1 MSSYYWESR
10 SRSQNIPITNL
21 RCLMEAL
28 RNTSIQLQNV
38 PQSIHSLEYQEEEYR
53 AALEAYKSSTLNSLQ
68 DVTEMQAR
76 IEALMQANDLLHKA
90 LKNVENEAPASLKFT
105 HNGTTF
111 TAVRAAG
118 SYKLTWTEEVQKT
131 YGGGETGNVRGG
143 NKERDFV
150 HSLCRAYEGAQTRHM
165 QEMAE
170 LESSMAEMNSELPDA
185 LAQAIRVRTAWE
197 RAEEVRRTKQLVKSR
212 QEHVIETG
220 HEMGFTSHVTEVEV
234 EDEEEIIISLERFVE
249 TKSKS
254 GGGMF
259 GGSSMF

>member
-1 MSSYYWESR
+1 MSNLYWESK

-76 IEALMQANDLLHKA
+76 IEALMRANDLLHKA

-105 HNGTTF
+105 HNGTPF

-118 SYKLTWTEEVQKT
+118 SYKLTWTEQVEFYDVKKLVMSRVAI
-131 YGGGETGNVRGG
+131 ESAISFIL
-143 NKERDFV
+143 FV
-150 HSLCRAYEGAQTRHM
+150 G
-165 QEMAE
+165 
-170 LESSMAEMNSELPDA
+170 
-185 LAQAIRVRTAWE
+185 
-197 RAEEVRRTKQLVKSR
+197 RTKVLRHGTCKRWLS
-212 QEHVIETG
+212 
-220 HEMGFTSHVTEVEV
+220 
-234 EDEEEIIISLERFVE
+234 
-249 TKSKS
+249 
-254 GGGMF
+254 
-259 GGSSMF
+259 

>member
-1 MSSYYWESR
+1 MSNLYWESK

-68 DVTEMQAR
+68 DVTKMQAS
-76 IEALMQANDLLHKA
+76 IEALMRANDLLHKA
-90 LKNVENEAPASLKFT
+90 LKNVESEAPDSLKFT

-118 SYKLTWTEEVQKT
+118 SYKLTWTEQVEL
-131 YGGGETGNVRGG
+131 YDGRETGKVKGG
-143 NKERDFV
+143 DKERDFV
-150 HSLCRAYEGAQTRHM
+150 YSLCRAYEGAQTRHTR
-165 QEMAE
+165 EMAE
-170 LESSMAEMNSELPDA
+170 LEASMAEMNSELPDA

-197 RAEEVRRTKQLVKSR
+197 RAEEVKRTRQLVKSR
-212 QEHVIETG
+212 QEHVIETAHG
-220 HEMGFTSHVTEVEV
+220 MGFRSHVTEVEV
-234 EDEEEIIISLERFVE
+234 EEEEEIIISLERFVE

-254 GGGMF
+254 RSGRF
-259 GGSSMF
+259 GGSRMF

>member
-1 MSSYYWESR
+1 MSNLYWESK

-68 DVTEMQAR
+68 DVTKMQAS
-76 IEALMQANDLLHKA
+76 IEALMRANDLLHKA
-90 LKNVENEAPASLKFT
+90 LKNVESEAPDSLKFT

-118 SYKLTWTEEVQKT
+118 SYKLTWTEQVEL
-131 YGGGETGNVRGG
+131 YDGRETGKVKGG
-143 NKERDFV
+143 DKERDFV
-150 HSLCRAYEGAQTRHM
+150 YSLCRAYEGAQTRHM

-170 LESSMAEMNSELPDA
+170 LESLMAEMNSELPDA

-197 RAEEVRRTKQLVKSR
+197 RAEEVKRTRQLVKSR

>member
-1 MSSYYWESR
+1 
-10 SRSQNIPITNL
+10 
-21 RCLMEAL
+21 MEAL

-53 AALEAYKSSTLNSLQ
+53 AALDAYKSSTLNSLQ
-68 DVTEMQAR
+68 DVTAMQAS
-76 IEALMQANDLLHKA
+76 IEALMRANDLLHKA
-90 LKNVENEAPASLKFT
+90 LKNVENDAPASLMFT
-105 HNGTTF
+105 HNGTPF

-118 SYKLTWTEEVQKT
+118 SYKVTWTEEVQK
-131 YGGGETGNVRGG
+131 YDGRETGQVRGG
-143 NKERDFV
+143 NIGDFV
-150 HSLCRAYEGAQTRHM
+150 YSLCRAYEGAQTRHM

-254 GGGMF
+254 DGGMF

>member
-1 MSSYYWESR
+1 MSNLYWESK

-76 IEALMQANDLLHKA
+76 IEALMRANDLLHKA
-90 LKNVENEAPASLKFT
+90 LKNVENEAPASLKFN
-105 HNGTTF
+105 HNGVPF

-118 SYKLTWTEEVQKT
+118 SYKLTWTERVEFYDGV
-131 YGGGETGNVRGG
+131 ETGNVEGG
-143 NKERDFV
+143 NRERDFV
-150 HSLCRAYEGAQTRHM
+150 YSLCRAYEGAQTRHM

-170 LESSMAEMNSELPDA
+170 LESLMAEMNSELPDA

-197 RAEEVRRTKQLVKSR
+197 RAEEVKRTRQLVKSR